1 MFIQCLGSVRPVKL
15 TSKPFQIFLP
25 ANNQTVTQ
33 SALKEADAYNGEGSS
48 GNSKGGPA
56 FDMGAGDGFQQAMNS
71 RVIENI

>member
-1 MFIQCLGSVRPVKL
+1 MFIHFLGSVGSVKVINQP
-15 TSKPFQIFLP
+15 SQIFLP

-48 GNSKGGPA
+48 GSSKGGPA
-56 FDMGAGDGFQQAMNS
+56 FDMGTGDAFQQAMNS